1 MLTQVRFNIA
11 PVYRIPSPP
20 KEDRPLFVDLTQRH
34 LIGELMDAPDLSPQ
48 IHRQALKGLRRIN
61 VFSRTAAVVS
71 RAIELNRLA
80 AHEGPIRVLD
90 LACGGGD
97 ITAAIAADLYRKGIK
112 AEVVGWDR
120 SETAIEFA
128 RNQHLGQQS
137 SQPNPSRLSFEIAD
151 AFEGLH
157 AANFDIIYCT
167 LFLHHLTDDESQ
179 QLLQAM
185 YRSATQLVLI
195 DDLRRTQIGYTLAVL
210 GCRLLSRSPIVHV
223 DGPLSVRAAFNESE
237 LIAMSERC
245 SLPRPSIARHW
256 PSRFLATWK
265 VQR

>member
-1 MLTQVRFNIA
+1 MLTQAGFKTT

-71 RAIELNRLA
+71 QAIE
-80 AHEGPIRVLD
+80 AHRVADHDRTIRVLD

-97 ITAAIAADLYRKGIK
+97 ITAAIAADLLHRGIK

-128 RNQHLGQQS
+128 RKEHLGQS
-137 SQPNPSRLSFEIAD
+137 SRTNPSRLSFEIAD
-151 AFEGLH
+151 AFDGLC

-167 LFLHHLTDDESQ
+167 LFLHHLTDDEAQ
-179 QLLQAM
+179 RLLQAM

-195 DDLRRTQIGYTLAVL
+195 DDLRRTQLGYTLAVL

-223 DGPLSVRAAFNESE
+223 DGPLSVRAAFNEAE
-237 LIAMSERC
+237 LIAMSDRC
-245 SLPRPSIARHW
+245 SLPRPSIVRHW

-265 VQR
+265 VER